1 MPHGMLHIYYVG
13 GCVSAGKSVFGENFI
28 GNWQEAD
35 CSFLFF
41 SHPSDGLVASVLA
54 GTPGAVLK
62 DRFVMSYEDWIGG
75 APQPFEAGGFRVVP
89 PWLPEAGAGGAD
101 VIWLDPGVVF
111 GSGTH
116 PTTRDC
122 LDAMEMVCSSVS
134 VKTTLDLGCGTGLLA
149 LAAARLGSRRTLAV
163 DRNLLAVETAKNNIA
178 ENRLEDSVLA
188 IQGCAEDFIGI
199 GADLVV
205 ANIHYDVMKTLVAAP
220 GFSVSKR
227 FVLSGLLRSQADRIE
242 DNLRQGGAGIEH
254 RFVGEGVW
262 HTLVGG
268 FG

>member
-1 MPHGMLHIYYVG
+1 MPYGDLYIYYVS
-13 GCVSAGKSVFGENFI
+13 GCVSAGKSIFGDNFI

-41 SHPSDGLVASVLA
+41 SDPADDLVDSVLA
-54 GTPGAVLK
+54 GSPGAALK
-62 DRFVMSYEDWIGG
+62 DRFIMSYEDWIGG

-89 PWLPEAGAGGAD
+89 PWVPEAGADRQD
-101 VIWLDPGVVF
+101 VILLDPGVVF

-122 LDAMEMVCSSVS
+122 LDAMAMICRSASVRT
-134 VKTTLDLGCGTGLLA
+134 VLDLGCGTGLLA

-163 DRNLLAVETAKNNIA
+163 DRNLLAVETAKNNIMK
-178 ENRLEDSVLA
+178 NRLDASVLA
-188 IQGCAEDFIGI
+188 IQGCAEDFIGV

-205 ANIHYDVMKTLVAAP
+205 ANIHYDVMKTLVEAP
-220 GFSVSKR
+220 GFWAIKH
-227 FVLSGLLRSQADRIE
+227 FILSGLLRSEADRIE
-242 DNLRQGGAGIEH
+242 DNLRQAGAGIEH

-262 HTLVGG
+262 HTLLGG

>member
-1 MPHGMLHIYYVG
+1 MPYGDLYIYYVS
-13 GCVSAGKSVFGENFI
+13 GCVSAGKSIFGKNFI

-41 SHPSDGLVASVLA
+41 SDPADDLVAKVLA
-54 GTPGAVLK
+54 GNPEAALK
-62 DRFVMSYEDWIGG
+62 DRFIMPYEDWIGG
-75 APQPFEAGGFRVVP
+75 APHPFEAGGFRVVP
-89 PWLPEAGAGGAD
+89 PWLPEAGAGRTD

-122 LDAMEMVCSSVS
+122 LDAMEMICRKASVQ
-134 VKTTLDLGCGTGLLA
+134 TTLDLGCGTGLLA

-163 DRNLLAVETAKNNIA
+163 DRNLLAVETAQNNIKK
-178 ENRLEDSVLA
+178 NRMEDSVLA
-188 IQGCAEDFIGI
+188 IQGCAEDFISA

-220 GFSVSKR
+220 EFADTKR
-227 FVLSGLLRSQADRIE
+227 FILSGLLCSQADRIE
-242 DNLRQGGAGIEH
+242 DNLRQEGAGVEH